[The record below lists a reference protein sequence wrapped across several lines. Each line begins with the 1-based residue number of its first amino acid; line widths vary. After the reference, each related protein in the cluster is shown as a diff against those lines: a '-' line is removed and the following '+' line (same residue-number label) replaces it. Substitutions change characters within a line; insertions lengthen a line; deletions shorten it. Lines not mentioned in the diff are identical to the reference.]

1 MPMRVVA
8 ADDDAGVRAALCALL
23 DDDDRFEVV
32 GQAADGIEVLELVD
46 RLNPDIVLLDVR
58 MAGGGVEAAEA
69 IRARGRNCTL
79 IAVSSALTSTV
90 VAALLAAGVR
100 GMFTKERLG
109 LGWAGLVARCHNGEV
124 ILAVPTAAEGLR
136 LFAQRHR

>member
-1 MPMRVVA
+1 MAMRVVA

-23 DDDDRFEVV
+23 DDDDRFEIV
-32 GQAADGIEVLELVD
+32 GQASDGIEVLDLVD

-58 MAGGGVEAAEA
+58 MVGGGAEAAEA
-69 IRARGRNCTL
+69 IRARGRNCTT

-100 GMFTKERLG
+100 G
-109 LGWAGLVARCHNGEV
+109 
-124 ILAVPTAAEGLR
+124 
-136 LFAQRHR
+136 

>member
-1 MPMRVVA
+1 MRVVA
-8 ADDDAGVRAALCALL
+8 ADDDDGVRAALCALL

-32 GQAADGIEVLELVD
+32 GQAVDGIEVLELVD
-46 RLNPDIVLLDVR
+46 RLAPDIVLLDVR

-69 IRARGRNCTL
+69 IRARGRNITM
-79 IAVSSALTSTV
+79 IAVSSALTSAV

-109 LGWAGLVARCHNGEV
+109 LGWAGLVARCHSGEV

-136 LFAQRHR
+136 LFAQRQR